1 MVSSSRQ
8 WMRRR
13 DRGDQTGRFMRFSN
27 QANEFVFYLCI
38 IYTYIYIY
46 IYIVC
51 LKNGESM

>member
-38 IYTYIYIY
+38 IYIYTY